1 MYDIIKDLI
10 NNKNYQLV
18 DIIAKINKLWLEYQL
33 TDEQRDELIE
43 LANANINIDNEK
55 PELQNQIDTLSD
67 YIKNTLEPRIK
78 SLEEGQTVE
87 PPPEEEYPAWVP
99 YDGVVN
105 MGYDY
110 GDKVTHNGF
119 KWENMLQ
126 GMKNIWEPGANGID
140 ERYWKKIEE

>member
-18 DIIAKINKLWLEYQL
+18 DMITKINKLWLEYQL

-43 LANANINIDNEK
+43 LANVNVNIDNEK
-55 PELQNQIDTLSD
+55 PELQKQIDTLSD

-78 SLEEGQTVE
+78 ALEEGQAVE
-87 PPPEEEYPAWVP
+87 PPPEEEYLAWVP

-105 MGYDY
+105 LGYDY
-110 GDKVTHNGF
+110 GAEVSHKGF
-119 KWENMLQ
+119 KWINMLE
-126 GMKNIWEPGANGID
+126 GTKNVWEPGAVGVD
-140 ERYWKKIEE
+140 ERYWKKVEE